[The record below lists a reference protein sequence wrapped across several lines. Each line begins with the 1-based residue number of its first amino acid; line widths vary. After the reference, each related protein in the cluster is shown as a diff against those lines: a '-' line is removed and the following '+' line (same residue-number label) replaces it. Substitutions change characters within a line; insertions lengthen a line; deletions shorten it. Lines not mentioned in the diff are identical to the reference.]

1 LSVVTPFRHQ
11 QDGKFLRKL
20 RLPFFNMEP
29 VEPFTFSCAY
39 PIQQPLSMQ
48 SKYDDGAKGTKTY
61 KEQSANFSEKN

>member
-1 LSVVTPFRHQ
+1 
-11 QDGKFLRKL
+11 
-20 RLPFFNMEP
+20 MEP

-61 KEQSANFSEKN
+61 KEQSANFSEKNWHFNW